1 MSMHRARVQ
10 TIQLGT
16 HQECVR
22 NSPRVSGVY
31 QDGVREFTER
41 RPRLAERLSGVAER
55 LAGSWEGLEVD
66 VVQAEIRNVEG
77 TTSLKIPIGAW
88 MAVGLGMAGQGATLV
103 LYTSWFNCS
112 SWIRAKAIVAIR
124 AYGCH
129 AFTSPQISSF
139 RPSIMLENLNR
150 YLNKLGLWNGA

>member
-55 LAGSWEGLEVD
+55 LAGSWEGPSRNSKCGGNHFSKDSNRGLD
-66 VVQAEIRNVEG
+66 GSRPRHGWSGSDPCPLYLMVQLFFLDTREG
-77 TTSLKIPIGAW
+77 NRRHKSVRMPR
-88 MAVGLGMAGQGATLV
+88 
-103 LYTSWFNCS
+103 LYFS
-112 SWIRAKAIVAIR
+112 SDL
-124 AYGCH
+124 
-129 AFTSPQISSF
+129 Q
-139 RPSIMLENLNR
+139 L
-150 YLNKLGLWNGA
+150 